1 MTMKRFLNITS
12 VETKATLQERM
23 VEKFIQQNLP
33 RKTSPLTKLSG
44 MGTFADANK
53 EFECCAAELPVNGTV
68 EIFFIVKD
76 AEVVRRITHPIS
88 SRFIVFCTR
97 EQEGE
102 YKCAWS
108 SSLS

>member
-1 MTMKRFLNITS
+1 MKRFSNITS

-33 RKTSPLTKLSG
+33 RKTAPLDKLTGLGS
-44 MGTFADANK
+44 FADSNK

-76 AEVVRRITHPIS
+76 AELVRRITHPIS

-97 EQEGE
+97 EQDND

-108 SSLS
+108 CSLS